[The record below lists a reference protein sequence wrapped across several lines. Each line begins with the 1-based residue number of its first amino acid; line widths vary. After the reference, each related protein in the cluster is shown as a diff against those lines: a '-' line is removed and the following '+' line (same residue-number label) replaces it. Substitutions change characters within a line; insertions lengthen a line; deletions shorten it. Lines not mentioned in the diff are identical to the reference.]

1 MAMASSLV
9 TGEPSNLTLVGMAE
23 VIMASMAKRI
33 ERETFKRFIPCGDDD
48 RDNGSGSGDDDF

>member
-1 MAMASSLV
+1 
-9 TGEPSNLTLVGMAE
+9 LTLVGMAE